1 MSTSGNVRNQILNHI
16 QVNCDFKVNCRLN
29 HNWLEY
35 DSAFD
40 FWRCCWW
47 HPWNPPST
55 QNDKKVDHK
64 FHNPLSVYNLLL
76 SSIHVYY
83 MICSTN
89 QNGVVNG
96 KKLFL
101 LVFCWFFWAAWP
113 DICTTHAS
121 MTKRWEEEERQA
133 GKEFFFLMLG
143 NHKNWGDIVKNGW
156 SFPFLSK
163 ADFSL
168 NSRSNFALFL
178 SFIQQMLILFLV

>member
-1 MSTSGNVRNQILNHI
+1 
-16 QVNCDFKVNCRLN
+16 
-29 HNWLEY
+29 
-35 DSAFD
+35 
-40 FWRCCWW
+40 
-47 HPWNPPST
+47 
-55 QNDKKVDHK
+55 
-64 FHNPLSVYNLLL
+64 
-76 SSIHVYY
+76 

-168 NSRSNFALFL
+168 NSRSNFALVFKFYSANVNIIFL
-178 SFIQQMLILFLV
+178 SKWRYTIFVRWIHPFIFAWLSKRQIIMILRNTRDQSWYENFKRAVVVCT

>member
-1 MSTSGNVRNQILNHI
+1 M
-16 QVNCDFKVNCRLN
+16 CK
-29 HNWLEY
+29 
-35 DSAFD
+35 
-40 FWRCCWW
+40 
-47 HPWNPPST
+47 
-55 QNDKKVDHK
+55 
-64 FHNPLSVYNLLL
+64 
-76 SSIHVYY
+76 Y

-168 NSRSNFALFL
+168 NSRSNFALVFKFYSANVNIISCL
-178 SFIQQMLILFLV
+178 NEDILFLLDESTPSFLLDCLKGK